1 MQKAIVFLA
10 TLGPV
15 GQKCP
20 APGTSGS
27 LMGLITVVVLTHITE
42 LSLWQIGMLFIPLLI
57 IWNTTLCTKA
67 EEILGKTDPGEIIWD
82 EFTAI
87 PLVYICLPESISEEI
102 SWKLLLWLIVG
113 FLLFRAFDI
122 LKTTGN
128 KSHTK
133 LSQRAWSQMCD
144 DALAA
149 VGSTIGSSTWT
160 YTFSLVFF
168 LSSLSELT
176 KT

>member
-1 MQKAIVFLA
+1 MA

-20 APGTSGS
+20 APGTFGS

-57 IWNTTLCTKA
+57 IGIPLCTKA

-102 SWKLLLWLIVG
+102 SWKLLLWLILG

-122 LKTTGN
+122 LKPLGISRIQN
-128 KSHTK
+128 FHKG
-133 LSQRAWSQMCD
+133 LGVMCD

-149 VGSTIGSSTWT
+149 VYSTIILYLT
-160 YTFSLVFF
+160 YTFSLSFF
-168 LSSLSELT
+168 
-176 KT
+176 

>member
-1 MQKAIVFLA
+1 MQKVIVFLA

-20 APGTSGS
+20 APGTFGS

-57 IWNTTLCTKA
+57 IGIPLCTKA

-87 PLVYICLPESISEEI
+87 PLVYICLESISEEI
-102 SWKLLLWLIVG
+102 SWKLLLWLILG

-122 LKTTGN
+122 LKPLGISRIQN
-128 KSHTK
+128 FHKG
-133 LSQRAWSQMCD
+133 LGVMCD

-149 VGSTIGSSTWT
+149 VYSTIILYLT
-160 YTFSLVFF
+160 YTFSLSFF
-168 LSSLSELT
+168 
-176 KT
+176 

>member
-1 MQKAIVFLA
+1 MQKVIVFLA

-20 APGTSGS
+20 APGTFGS
-27 LMGLITVVVLTHITE
+27 LMGLITVLVLTHITE

-57 IWNTTLCTKA
+57 IGIPLCTKA

-102 SWKLLLWLIVG
+102 SWKLLLWLILG
-113 FLLFRAFDI
+113 LLLFRAFDI
-122 LKTTGN
+122 LKPLGISRIQN
-128 KSHTK
+128 FHKG
-133 LSQRAWSQMCD
+133 LGVMCD

-149 VGSTIGSSTWT
+149 VYSTIILYLT
-160 YTFSLVFF
+160 YTFSLSFF
-168 LSSLSELT
+168 
-176 KT
+176 

>member
-1 MQKAIVFLA
+1 MQKVIVFLA

-20 APGTSGS
+20 APGTFGS

-57 IWNTTLCTKA
+57 IGIPLCTKA

-122 LKTTGN
+122 LKPLGISRIQN
-128 KSHTK
+128 FHKG
-133 LSQRAWSQMCD
+133 LGVMCD

-149 VGSTIGSSTWT
+149 VYSTIILYLT
-160 YTFSLVFF
+160 YTFSLSFF
-168 LSSLSELT
+168 
-176 KT
+176 

>member
-1 MQKAIVFLA
+1 MQKVIVFLA

-20 APGTSGS
+20 APGTFGS

-57 IWNTTLCTKA
+57 IGIPLCTKA

-87 PLVYICLPESISEEI
+87 PLVYICLPECISEEI
-102 SWKLLLWLIVG
+102 SWKLLLWLILG

-122 LKTTGN
+122 LKPLGISRIQN
-128 KSHTK
+128 FHKG
-133 LSQRAWSQMCD
+133 LGVMCD

-149 VGSTIGSSTWT
+149 VYSTIILYLT
-160 YTFSLVFF
+160 YTFSLSFF
-168 LSSLSELT
+168 
-176 KT
+176 

>member
-1 MQKAIVFLA
+1 MQKVIVFLA

-20 APGTSGS
+20 APGTFGS

-57 IWNTTLCTKA
+57 IGIPLCTKA

-102 SWKLLLWLIVG
+102 SWKLLLWLILG

-122 LKTTGN
+122 LKPLGISRIQN
-128 KSHTK
+128 FHKG
-133 LSQRAWSQMCD
+133 LGVMCD

-149 VGSTIGSSTWT
+149 VYSTIILYLT
-160 YTFSLVFF
+160 YTFSLSFF
-168 LSSLSELT
+168 
-176 KT
+176 